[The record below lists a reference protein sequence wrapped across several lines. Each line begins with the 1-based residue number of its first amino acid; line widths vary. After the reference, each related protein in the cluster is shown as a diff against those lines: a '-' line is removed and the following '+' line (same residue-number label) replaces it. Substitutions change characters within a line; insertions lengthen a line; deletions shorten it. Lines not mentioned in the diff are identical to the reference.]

1 MQIEDFK
8 KSKKELEKIKEQN
21 NEKISMNERKFRLVN
36 YNQLETKAL
45 ITCFFSIISYMVFFG
60 TALFLMKLSSI
71 NIIKNILK
79 VFSYP
84 GILLGCSLMIGIP
97 ATTLFYKKYNNK
109 NKLKEFFKAKTQL
122 QKLEEEIDY
131 QIELEKANNR
141 NKAIDESII
150 LLDKNQSILNKMS
163 NRYDLID
170 RNAPKNKD
178 EANQKS
184 EELSSMIEK
193 QYDKLDLLVTK
204 KVLHERFWRVRNK
217 WTRSINSTFAS
228 IVVGIFIFAFSNF
241 QSLLFASGSISSF
254 ASAIVPFIVGI
265 IGSNIYITKRNENYK
280 MAFNNFNNKL
290 GENALVEDLYSAIDE
305 KEEIESL
312 IENQI
317 KDISLSTVQLQE
329 TRRYLDSYLIGEN
342 KKSVT
347 VNNNFC
353 NVSEIEKK
361 QAAENCTN
369 NKAKVYT
376 LAKRKN
382 WLYVDKEKR
391 TN

>member
-1 MQIEDFK
+1 MKIGDFK

-21 NEKISMNERKFRLVN
+21 NEKISINERKSRVVN
-36 YNQLETKAL
+36 FNQLENKAL
-45 ITCFFSIISYMVFFG
+45 VTSTFSIFGYMGLFM
-60 TALFLMKLSSI
+60 AAAFLMKSFNI
-71 NIIKNILK
+71 NVIKNILTI
-79 VFSYP
+79 FSYP
-84 GILLGCSLMIGIP
+84 GVLLGSSFVIGII
-97 ATTLFYKKYNNK
+97 ATIPFYKKYNNK
-109 NKLKEFFKAKTQL
+109 NKLKKFSNAKTQS

-150 LLDKNQSILNKMS
+150 LLDKNQSILNKIS
-163 NRYDLID
+163 NKYDLID
-170 RNAPKNKD
+170 KNAPKNKD

-184 EELSSMIEK
+184 EELSTIIEK
-193 QYDKLDLLVTK
+193 QYDKLDLLATK
-204 KVLHERFWRVRNK
+204 KVLHKRFWRVRNK
-217 WTRSINSTFAS
+217 WTRSIHSTFAS

-241 QSLLFASGSISSF
+241 QSLLFAGGSISSF
-254 ASAIVPFIVGI
+254 ASVIIPFIVGI

-290 GENALVEDLYSAIDE
+290 GENALVEDLCSAIDE
-305 KEEIESL
+305 KEEIDSL

-329 TRRYLDSYLIGEN
+329 TRRYLDSYLIEEN

-347 VNNNFC
+347 VNNNFY
-353 NVSEIEKK
+353 NAFEIEKK
-361 QAAENCTN
+361 QDAENCTN

-376 LAKRKN
+376 LEKRKN
-382 WLYVDKEKR
+382 WLYVDKDKR